1 MSYLIRVGVGDFK
14 IADSYSVDYI
24 KSLTQEELNTI
35 ISPIDEGL
43 SYMDS
48 LAIEDQFLKT
58 SKWGN
63 HTIRKGY
70 S

>member
-48 LAIEDQFLKT
+48 LAIEDLFF
-58 SKWGN
+58 
-63 HTIRKGY
+63 
-70 S
+70 